1 MKKYLILALC
11 VLAAVCMALTGEV
24 RNLRTERQRLAS
36 NQEALMADVEYYKT
50 KAGNSAAS
58 VQALTLTKSELKRQ
72 CEGLKQTVESL
83 DIKLKRVQAAAQ
95 AATRTQIK
103 VETVVR
109 DSIVYRDTARV
120 RLQAVKWQD
129 PWVSVSGLIA
139 PDRTAK
145 LDIISVDTL
154 TQVIH
159 RVPKK
164 WWFFRWG
171 TKAIRQEIVSSNPHT
186 RIVYS
191 KYIDIR

>member
-36 NQEALMADVEYYKT
+36 NQEALMADVEYYMT

-58 VQALTLTKSELKRQ
+58 VQALTLTKSELEKQ
-72 CEGLKQTVESL
+72 CEGLKQTVKGL
-83 DIKLKRVQAAAQ
+83 GIKLKRVQAAAQ

-129 PWVSVSGLIA
+129 AWVSVSGLIA

>member
-1 MKKYLILALC
+1 MNKYLILALC

-36 NQEALMADVEYYKT
+36 NQEALMADVDYYMT

-58 VQALTLTKSELKRQ
+58 VQALTLTKSELEKQ
-72 CEGLKQTVESL
+72 CDGLKQTVEGL
-83 DIKLKRVQAAAQ
+83 GIKLKRVQAAAQ
-95 AATRTQIK
+95 AATRTEIK

-120 RLQAVKWQD
+120 RLQTVKWQD

-171 TKAIRQEIVSSNPHT
+171 TKALRQEIVSSNPHT